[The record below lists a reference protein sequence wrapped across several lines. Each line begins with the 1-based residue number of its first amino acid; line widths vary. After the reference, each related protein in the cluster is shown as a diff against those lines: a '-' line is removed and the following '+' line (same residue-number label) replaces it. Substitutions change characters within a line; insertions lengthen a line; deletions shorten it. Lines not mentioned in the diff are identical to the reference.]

1 MFTLFPFLMAT
12 TKLGYTALHANAAH
26 GGCNDEI
33 WKYLVTSGKFDLN
46 ARDNSGRT
54 PIMLLIAARRLE
66 KWKLQLMLE
75 QEAVDLDLKDSQG
88 LGLEDMAR
96 LE

>member
-26 GGCNDEI
+26 GGGDHEI
-33 WKYLVTSGKFDLN
+33 WEYLVTSGKFDLN

-54 PIMLLIAARRLE
+54 PIMLLIARRLE